1 MNKSRH
7 ESDRRVR
14 RRRFEQAVPHS
25 SEDPPPPGNLHVDPP
40 QSFDRVT
47 TAMLMADINSGG
59 TGHEFAASD
68 SGLLQLGTDD
78 EAADTTPSQGRIATA
93 CAAEAARAV

>member
-1 MNKSRH
+1 M
-7 ESDRRVR
+7 
-14 RRRFEQAVPHS
+14 PHS
-25 SEDPPPPGNLHVDPP
+25 SDDPPPLGNLHVDPP

-59 TGHEFAASD
+59 TGDEFGAYD

-78 EAADTTPSQGRIATA
+78 EAADNTPSQERIATA
-93 CAAEAARAV
+93 RAAEAARVV